1 MSKSIFD
8 LNQVGI
14 QSLNNGMNRMNYEQ
28 HTPTRDVTEDNFTKG
43 QIHINWEVSGQK
55 YWMPSKS
62 YLRFR
67 CSLTD
72 AKGNQLTESDDI
84 APNYGLCSNLFQN
97 GEFRINDKVV
107 SRIGSFMPQIDALDT
122 RLSKSKSWF
131 ESIGSSTNFWE
142 NKFSVRQADVTSD
155 GTVVGDT
162 DETILLTSKQL
173 GFPEGTT
180 VAFTAATKQFKF
192 AAPAGGGI
200 PDLETTFPIGSQFSF
215 GSVNPK
221 AFRVVDSDDDD
232 NFIVVSGILIPSDIP
247 ATALIPFGKITPGK
261 KGRNLKE
268 FELIWQ
274 PPLSIFKVM
283 HAMPSGK
290 FSLVFTPN
298 TSSIIQKYAIQSKT
312 DDKIA
317 NLKSFESPTGE
328 SKFKFQI
335 LDMYLYLNT
344 VEGPRFDNGSYYL
357 DLNETTCSS
366 KDITQNGISQKS
378 FDVSPSTYA
387 LTACYQDNRV
397 GNDTRCS
404 SSKFKV
410 NNTDYSLKAEELQ
423 LERFFMN
430 FAGSNKPSPDASPN
444 FKPNVDLTT
453 QRYVDTMI
461 YSSGY
466 FDNGGCETIAD
477 FHENGSYYHFIW
489 PRDGS
494 DRSTRVV
501 VNQQF
506 NGTTKMDHFNLLLFS
521 HAKKYCRVNI
531 VDGRCVDV
539 QIEDQ

>member
-28 HTPTRDVTEDNFTKG
+28 HTPTRDVTQNNFTKG

-55 YWMPSKS
+55 YWIPSKS

-67 CSLTD
+67 CSITD
-72 AKGNQLTESDDI
+72 EKEEQLNNSDAI
-84 APNYGLCSNLFQN
+84 APNFGLCSNLFQN

-131 ESIGSSTNFWE
+131 ESVGTSTNFWE
-142 NKFSVRQADVTSD
+142 NKFSVRQAQITRD
-155 GTVVGDT
+155 GTVAGDA
-162 DETILLTSKQL
+162 ETLVKVPSVDL
-173 GFPEGTT
+173 GFPVGTT
-180 VAFTAATKQFKF
+180 ILVSAEKKMTFAHAT
-192 AAPAGGGI
+192 I
-200 PDLETTFPIGSQFSF
+200 P
-215 GSVNPK
+215 
-221 AFRVVDSDDDD
+221 
-232 NFIVVSGILIPSDIP
+232 IPSVSEIFPQNSKVWIENVFVGTVESSFPTFLNLTSHYGPVDTP
-247 ATALIPFGKITPGK
+247 TALPFGKVTDEK
-261 KGRNLKE
+261 RGRNIKE

-298 TSSIIQKYAIQSKT
+298 TESIIQKYAIQSKYT
-312 DDKIA
+312 DKIP
-317 NLKSFESPTGE
+317 NLKSIGDITTG
-328 SKFKFQI
+328 SKFKFQVN
-335 LDMYLYLNT
+335 DMYLYLNT
-344 VEGPRFDNGSYYL
+344 VEGPRMDNGTYYL
-357 DLNETTCSS
+357 DLNETSCSS
-366 KDITQNGISQKS
+366 KDISQDGLCQKS
-378 FDVSPSTYA
+378 FEVSPSTYA
-387 LTACYQDNRV
+387 LTACYQDTRC
-397 GNDTRCS
+397 GSDTRCS

-410 NNTDYSLKAEELQ
+410 HTEDFKESSEELK
-423 LERFFMN
+423 LERFFIN
-430 FAGSNKPSPDASPN
+430 YAGSNKPSPDASPN
-444 FKPNVDLTT
+444 FKPNIDLTT

-461 YSSGY
+461 YNSGY
-466 FDNGGCETIAD
+466 FDNGGCETIQE
-477 FHENGSYYHFIW
+477 FHENGSYYHIVW
-489 PRDGS
+489 PRDGT

-506 NGTTKMDHFNLLLFS
+506 THSTVMKNFNLLLFS

-531 VDGRCVDV
+531 VDGRTVDV